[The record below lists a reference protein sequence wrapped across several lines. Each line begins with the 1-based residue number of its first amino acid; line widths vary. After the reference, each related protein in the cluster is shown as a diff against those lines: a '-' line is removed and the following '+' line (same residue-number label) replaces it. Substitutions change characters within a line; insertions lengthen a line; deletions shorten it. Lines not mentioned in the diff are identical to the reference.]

1 MNHKAFLLILS
12 LVISSFMYA
21 PKSYAED
28 EMPKKIVLNPSS
40 DRNDGRPKSP
50 MRIPV
55 ICFYDGNNITITA
68 TTSLYG
74 DVIISD
80 KSTEMILT
88 AKSGNFMPSLEIPV
102 ADLYGNLLITVIID
116 NNIFTGSLSKY

>member
-12 LVISSFMYA
+12 LVISSFIYA
-21 PKSYAED
+21 PQIKAED
-28 EMPKKIVLNPSS
+28 EKPKEIPLTREPDN
-40 DRNDGRPKSP
+40 NDGRPKSP

-55 ICFYDGNNITITA
+55 ICFYDGNNIIVTA